1 MLESPTLR
9 DERTEFVENS
19 SYRWAYLLL
28 SYGVLASVAYRSF
41 ARNETSWDLLALVI
55 GAGAIATLYQGKH
68 RVLSARWAMLTW
80 VAIGLAAVI
89 GAAWALLSN

>member
-19 SYRWAYLLL
+19 SYRWAHLVL

-41 ARNETSWDLLALVI
+41 ARHETSWDLLALVI
-55 GAGAIATLYQGKH
+55 VAGAVATLYQGKH
-68 RVLSARWAMLTW
+68 RVLSRRWAMLAW
-80 VAIGLAAVI
+80 AAIGLAVAI
-89 GAAWALLSN
+89 AASLVLLSN